1 MLDQARQSAPLL
13 GTIASWSA
21 GLRYAD
27 IPAPVRESA
36 LRCIID
42 TMAVGIAG
50 ATRPLSRA
58 VQRMV
63 GQEVASGPATV
74 FGTTEF
80 KQPAGAAL
88 ANAVAAHVLDF
99 DDTCYDGIVHASCVI
114 LPAALACAEESDLP
128 GEDFVAAFVA
138 GSEVTYLLGRA
149 LTEIFWKGWW
159 TTSLLGSIGATA
171 AACRAL
177 RLDAGQTAHALAIA
191 ATFTFGLRSGLGTDA
206 KPVGAG
212 LAAEAAVRAA
222 LLARNGADGPLDALE
237 SSRGVAAI
245 FNGGELDRERLRELG
260 SYYALTQSGVSF
272 KQFPAC
278 SGTQAAT
285 QAVQELMHNHS
296 LAAGDIVSVTC
307 RVTPLV
313 ATNLTY
319 PNARTLTEAQ
329 FSLPFA
335 VGCMLRFGKFGVAE
349 LSYQTLEDS
358 SLRGEMSK
366 VEMIRDENLVPAK
379 DLERF
384 PEAAEVSLHTR
395 DGKVLKKFIAAAKG
409 MPVDPLSDNMLA
421 RKFAD
426 CVEHADANTDAGAL
440 LAQIRNLAGLAS
452 VRGLLS
458 QDGRRA

>member
-1 MLDQARQSAPLL
+1 MLDSVQQGTTVL
-13 GTIASWSA
+13 GAIASWSA
-21 GLRYAD
+21 QLRYAD
-27 IPAPVRESA
+27 IPAPARDAA

-42 TMAVGIAG
+42 TTAVGLAG
-50 ATRPLSRA
+50 ASRPLARA

-63 GQEVASGPATV
+63 DLETASGPSTV
-74 FGTTEF
+74 FGATAS

-149 LTEIFWKGWW
+149 LTDIFWKGWW

-177 RLDAGQTAHALAIA
+177 KLDADKTAHALAIA

-206 KPVGAG
+206 KPAGAG

-222 LLARNGADGPLDALE
+222 LLARNGAEGPLDAIE
-237 SSRGVAAI
+237 SPRGVAAV
-245 FNGGELDRERLRELG
+245 FNGGQLDRERLRELG
-260 SYYALTQSGVSF
+260 HYYALTESGVAF

-285 QAVQELMHNHS
+285 QAVQELMHSHS
-296 LAAGDIVSVTC
+296 LAAHDIVRVAC

-319 PNARTLTEAQ
+319 PDPRTLTEAQ

-335 VGCMLRFGKFGVAE
+335 IGCMLRFGKFGVAE
-349 LSYQTLEDS
+349 LSDQTLGDRN
-358 SLRGEMSK
+358 LRSEMVK
-366 VEMIRDENLVPAK
+366 VEMIRDEDLVPANEL
-379 DLERF
+379 DRF
-384 PEAAEVSLHTR
+384 PEAAEVTLHTT
-395 DGKVLKKFIAAAKG
+395 DGKVLKKFVAAATG
-409 MPVDPLSDNMLA
+409 MPVDPLPDEMLS
-421 RKFAD
+421 RKFLD
-426 CVEHADANTDAGAL
+426 CAESAHGNADARAL
-440 LAQIRNLAGLAS
+440 LARIRQIAGLAS
-452 VRGLLS
+452 VRGLFS
-458 QDGRRA
+458 PGERRP